1 MKAASIQ
8 HKELIEDIGM
18 GIEERAGLSPLAS
31 RIYALLTM
39 TSYDGLTFDEIKES
53 IEASKSS
60 ISVNIK
66 VLLQLRYIEYYTKP
80 GDRKR
85 YFKVSKY
92 FQIKFLEIYMDALE
106 KQITLVDKI
115 NNYNKEFQKEKFVNE
130 ESLGLIT
137 QDYLTKM
144 RDLVAVTI
152 AKIAEFQTT
161 E

>member
-1 MKAASIQ
+1 MKSASEQ
-8 HKELIEDIGM
+8 HKELIEEIGM
-18 GIEERAGLSPLAS
+18 GVEERAGLSPLAS

-39 TSYDGLTFDEIKES
+39 SSENGLTFDDIKET

-60 ISVNIK
+60 ISVNIN
-66 VLLQLRYIEYYTKP
+66 VLLQLKYVEYYTKP

-92 FQIKFLEIYMDALE
+92 FQLKFLELYLE
-106 KQITLVDKI
+106 SLDKQITLVDKI

-130 ESLGLIT
+130 KSLGIIT

-144 RDLVAVTI
+144 RVLVSETI
-152 AKIAEFQTT
+152 NKISDFPSL
-161 E
+161 

>member
-1 MKAASIQ
+1 
-8 HKELIEDIGM
+8 
-18 GIEERAGLSPLAS
+18 RAGLSPLAS

-39 TSYDGLTFDEIKES
+39 SSGNGLTFEEIKEA

-60 ISVNIK
+60 ISVNIN
-66 VLLQLRYIEYYTKP
+66 VLLQLKYIEYYTKP

-92 FQIKFLEIYMDALE
+92 FQLKFLELYLESLE

-130 ESLGLIT
+130 KSLGIIT

-144 RDLVAVTI
+144 KVLVSETI
-152 AKIAEFQTT
+152 GEISDFPSL
-161 E
+161 

>member
-137 QDYLTKM
+137 RDYLTKM

-152 AKIAEFQTT
+152 AKIAEFKTT

>member
-1 MKAASIQ
+1 MKSASEQ
-8 HKELIEDIGM
+8 HKELIEEIGM
-18 GIEERAGLSPLAS
+18 GVEERAGLSPLAS

-39 TSYDGLTFDEIKES
+39 SSENGLTFDDIKET

-60 ISVNIK
+60 ISVNIN
-66 VLLQLRYIEYYTKP
+66 VLLQLKYVEYYTKP

-92 FQIKFLEIYMDALE
+92 FQLKFLELYLE
-106 KQITLVDKI
+106 SLDKQITLVDKI

-130 ESLGLIT
+130 KSLGIIT

-144 RDLVAVTI
+144 RVLKESLLLARL
-152 AKIAEFQTT
+152 
-161 E
+161 